1 MACQLSTRHAL
12 RVPYRGAYTQ
22 KGSLNEKASLEK
34 GGGPAKLVEG
44 YFVNLFPVVSDSMEA
59 PLSHLRCQLST
70 RHALRVHF
78 QGSMIKASPLGVTP
92 HGVGRCRFPVR

>member
-1 MACQLSTRHAL
+1 M
-12 RVPYRGAYTQ
+12 PYRGAYTQ

-44 YFVNLFPVVSDSMEA
+44 YFVNLFPVASDSTEV

-70 RHALRVHF
+70 RHALRVPF
-78 QGSMIKASPLGVTP
+78 QGSLIKASPLGVTP